1 MESAELKKP
10 KRIKRCYKRSEL
22 YHRFIHSDEY
32 AYSPSGTYQLSC
44 KDNYLI
50 TGDIG
55 CYKSIDDYWFNISSK
70 IVAII
75 NRANKRILINSNMN
89 YYIWELRRALPD
101 DYEIY
106 YTIEK
111 SLDNDIIFVKEKYLK
126 HHCAYLVKQCA
137 TYLNSFYAVLNDK
150 IRNLYIDINEIPSFY
165 GVKELIDFV
174 KKHKIKKYNF
184 YNETLIKKLELV
196 YYKGYNTIKLYVCPP
211 TLKQIVTGK
220 IFNKKDTLKLQ
231 QSYFY
236 TQYCYGHGI
245 PFKDV
250 ITNWNKT
257 DWSRTLANKYNRTN
271 VCIELLDDANI
282 TWNEWVMKTTN
293 AIQSH
298 LIKLD
303 EEYIRESDKNREN
316 ALKELEK
323 HVNDADSVNDWREH
337 KTFGAGT
344 TSVKYRYYKRSNK
357 RNKLGTWINDYVT
370 NYLRF
375 NNIQLRKANTT
386 KDVVIETSNH
396 ATVTLDEAIKCWKLF
411 TKLKSQFEIT
421 NKTCDAVY
429 RLEDKNIK
437 VGIYNLRSIKYCTKV
452 TNNNNSLGYKDW
464 VIIIG
469 CHHIW
474 LEEIID
480 FIKYYHLEKEFNL

>member
-10 KRIKRCYKRSEL
+10 KRIKHCYKRSEL
-22 YHRFIHSDEY
+22 YHRFIHSEEY
-32 AYSPSGTYQLSC
+32 AYSPAGRYQLSC
-44 KDNYLI
+44 RENYLI

-55 CYKSIDDYWFNISSK
+55 YKSIDDYWFNINSR

-75 NRANKRILINSNMN
+75 NRADKRILINSNMN
-89 YYIWELRRALPD
+89 YIWELRRAIPD
-101 DYEIY
+101 NYEIY
-106 YTIEK
+106 FTIEK
-111 SLDNDIIFVKEKYLK
+111 SLDKDVIKSKEQCLK
-126 HHCAYLVKQCA
+126 LHSAYLIYSL
-137 TYLNSFYAVLNDK
+137 TNNLSSFYRVIDNSSKVLH
-150 IRNLYIDINEIPSFY
+150 IDINEIPSLWCT
-165 GVKELIDFV
+165 KKIINFV
-174 KKHKIKKYNF
+174 KKNKLEKCDFYNQVLIDKLKIK
-184 YNETLIKKLELV
+184 
-196 YYKGYNTIKLYVCPP
+196 YYKGYYINEIDVCPP
-211 TLKQIVTGK
+211 TLKQVITNT
-220 IFNKKDTLKLQ
+220 IFNKADRLKLEQ
-231 QSYFY
+231 VYFH
-236 TQYCYGHGI
+236 TNYCYGYGI

-250 ITNWNKT
+250 VTYWNKT
-257 DWSRTLANKYNRTN
+257 DWSRKLANKYNRSN
-271 VCIELLDDANI
+271 VCVELLDDTNI
-282 TWNEWVMKTTN
+282 TWNEWVKRTTN
-293 AIQSH
+293 AI
-298 LIKLD
+298 LKNFEI
-303 EEYIRESDKNREN
+303 EEKRCIEKSDKNREE

-323 HVNDADSVNDWREH
+323 HVNNVASVNYWREY

-344 TSVKYRYYKRSNK
+344 TSVKYKYYKRSNK
-357 RNKLGTWINDYVT
+357 RNRLGTWIDDYAT

-386 KDVVIETSNH
+386 KSIVIETSNY

-437 VGIYNLRSIKYCTKV
+437 VGIYNLRSIKYCDKV
-452 TNNNNSLGYKDW
+452 TNLNKPLNRKDW

-474 LEEIID
+474 LEEILD